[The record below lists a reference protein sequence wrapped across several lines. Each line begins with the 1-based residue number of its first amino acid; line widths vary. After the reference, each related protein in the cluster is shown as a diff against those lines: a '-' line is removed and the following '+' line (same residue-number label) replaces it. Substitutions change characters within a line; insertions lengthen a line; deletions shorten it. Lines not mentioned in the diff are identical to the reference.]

1 MTLEIPWRS
10 VLASSLAAL
19 LLSIPYV
26 PAHADFA
33 TDACDEFEQLA
44 LTGNANAQ
52 VETANCYIIG
62 YGRESDYEVAED
74 WLVKAIE
81 AGSKKAEVTLAAL
94 ILFKS
99 KDEPRF
105 GLAVGYLQD
114 NTPSINGLPEFSL
127 AAVYRNGLGVP
138 ANTQRSNCYLLQ
150 SAELGHMMARFAVF
164 GQFVLG
170 ERNSE
175 KGQDYW
181 RDEFLAALESRQRES
196 LEDFKRKIV
205 NDELVET
212 YLFDEQEI
220 ERIVSEIQ

>member
-1 MTLEIPWRS
+1 MTIEIRWRS
-10 VLASSLAAL
+10 VLASSIAAL

-105 GLAVGYLQD
+105 GLAVAYLQY
-114 NTPSINGLPEFSL
+114 NIRKPSRYHRGKLL
-127 AAVYRNGLGVP
+127 YR
-138 ANTQRSNCYLLQ
+138 
-150 SAELGHMMARFAVF
+150 F
-164 GQFVLG
+164 GPIHPVVDQFLIIKDK
-170 ERNSE
+170 ST
-175 KGQDYW
+175 DI
-181 RDEFLAALESRQRES
+181 FLTHHHFLIDT
-196 LEDFKRKIV
+196 L
-205 NDELVET
+205 
-212 YLFDEQEI
+212 
-220 ERIVSEIQ
+220 